1 MIHEIINY
9 VYKDRFFK
17 VYIYQVNIEL
27 CIRDTILLPTPQ
39 QKLCVLRQVMSLFWA
54 LVLHFENGADN
65 CVYLSGLL

>member
-39 QKLCVLRQVMSLFWA
+39 QKLCVLRQVT
-54 LVLHFENGADN
+54 
-65 CVYLSGLL
+65 